1 MRLLLIIPAIL
12 FLIIGCEPNPTVTP
26 EYIINER
33 RPIGF
38 KCEPAEAVPGDTV
51 TMKTFIGGRTFS
63 QDSDLEINW
72 FGTEELIL
80 PYSQPLVFPIPE
92 NIDDMIPDEGEKPEE
107 AQIFIDQLEKNGFL
121 DFPVVASFENPIE
134 GKDGTRTI
142 SLSKTLRIYSEA
154 PEKTVNVNPV
164 IESVSVSWYRDNKKT
179 ENEILREETLSVS
192 LSALPETMILHM
204 NINEDTG
211 YDRISYSWYFT
222 SDSEEKLEEVF
233 DLELDRKKYKD
244 LVPENQKA
252 THNREYMAIT
262 LKKVIEEMNEKKD
275 ELPFSFNFYG
285 VIRDRA
291 VDAEGSED
299 YRWGQDF
306 IWFKLK
312 VTE

>member
-51 TMKTFIGGRTFS
+51 RMKTFIGGRTFS

-92 NIDDMIPDEGEKPEE
+92 NVEDMIPDEKESPEE
-107 AQIFIDQLEKNGFL
+107 ATVFFEQLEEKGYL
-121 DFPVVASFENPIE
+121 DLPVLASFENPIE
-134 GKDGTRTI
+134 GKDSARTI
-142 SLSKTLRIYSEA
+142 SLSKTLRIYSQT
-154 PEKTVNVNPV
+154 PDTVNINPI
-164 IESVSVSWYRDNKKT
+164 IENVKISWYKNNKKV
-179 ENEILREETLSVS
+179 EHEILKEGTLSVA
-192 LSALPETMILHM
+192 LADLPETMIFEII
-204 NINEDTG
+204 INEDTG

-233 DLELDRKKYKD
+233 DLELDSKKYGD
-244 LVPENQKA
+244 LIPEGERA
-252 THNREYMAIT
+252 THNRKYMAIT
-262 LKKVIEEMNEKKD
+262 LEKVLKEMNEKKN

-306 IWFKLK
+306 IWFKLE